1 MKITLAQLNPTIG
14 DFDGNSR
21 KIIDAI
27 EKGKKEG
34 SDLIVF
40 SELTLSG
47 YLPEDFILHDDFLIA
62 AEKALCA
69 IIPHTKGTAAVI
81 GLPRKNPLP
90 QEKSVL
96 NSAAIVIDGKLAGY
110 QNKMLLPTYD
120 VFDEKRYFEP
130 GESFPLYRIDGKNVV
145 FTICEDLWQH
155 AKKAVYTDYAKDP
168 VELIRPLNPDI
179 LINLSASPFNNN
191 KYPIRLE
198 VLQKAALSLNCPA
211 ILVNQVGG
219 NDSLLFDGL
228 SLAVNEKGEL
238 SERLPAFEEA
248 VVTIDSFKA
257 KSYPPR
263 DPIADIHDAL
273 VMGLRDYFH
282 KSGFKKACLGLSG
295 GIDSAVVAV
304 LAKEALGAEN
314 VLALFMPSRFTSETS
329 RKDAYDLAKNLS
341 IEIKEIS
348 IESPFQSYL
357 DLLEPHFAPRPQNIT
372 EENLQARI
380 RGMILMAFSNK
391 FGHIVLSTGN
401 KSELAMGYT
410 TLYGDLAGGL
420 AVIGDCSKDKI
431 YALAHY
437 INRTSPL
444 IPPSTLTRAPSA
456 ELRPN
461 QKDADSLPP
470 YPLIDA
476 VIEAYVETHASP
488 DAIASSLNI
497 PLQTVQEIIHKIH
510 QAEYKRRQAPPSLRV
525 SSKSFSIGRRYPI
538 VQRFIS

>member
-219 NDSLLFDGL
+219 NDSLNNTQL
-228 SLAVNEKGEL
+228 
-238 SERLPAFEEA
+238 
-248 VVTIDSFKA
+248 
-257 KSYPPR
+257 
-263 DPIADIHDAL
+263 
-273 VMGLRDYFH
+273 
-282 KSGFKKACLGLSG
+282 
-295 GIDSAVVAV
+295 
-304 LAKEALGAEN
+304 
-314 VLALFMPSRFTSETS
+314 
-329 RKDAYDLAKNLS
+329 
-341 IEIKEIS
+341 
-348 IESPFQSYL
+348 
-357 DLLEPHFAPRPQNIT
+357 
-372 EENLQARI
+372 
-380 RGMILMAFSNK
+380 
-391 FGHIVLSTGN
+391 
-401 KSELAMGYT
+401 
-410 TLYGDLAGGL
+410 
-420 AVIGDCSKDKI
+420 
-431 YALAHY
+431 
-437 INRTSPL
+437 
-444 IPPSTLTRAPSA
+444 
-456 ELRPN
+456 
-461 QKDADSLPP
+461 
-470 YPLIDA
+470 
-476 VIEAYVETHASP
+476 
-488 DAIASSLNI
+488 
-497 PLQTVQEIIHKIH
+497 
-510 QAEYKRRQAPPSLRV
+510 
-525 SSKSFSIGRRYPI
+525 
-538 VQRFIS
+538 